1 MRYTELEHKIIKNLF
16 NENCI
21 IVNGKSGSGKT
32 TLAMKKYRHMVENE
46 EVNSEDIL
54 VLVMN
59 RHQALSWRKELNL
72 SLSGELKVYTYQNFI
87 NKELIKFWPIVCKN
101 CDEIKKRQLRP
112 EFVSNDTA
120 SYMMKL
126 LVNYYRNKG
135 YFMDITSTSTRIAE
149 DLVSN
154 ISKAAISLVD
164 LEEIGCRLYNS
175 MQVKEKVRKEN
186 YEHMDIIIKHYINSF
201 LKQGVMDYGISAHIY
216 NKYLINDESYIGKLQ
231 KTKHIIVDDFDEIS
245 LAQLN
250 LINKLMCGIN
260 KAFLFNNPEGGFC
273 TYFGADKT
281 YLENNIDF
289 GYDEV
294 ELEESFLC
302 NKNLLEF
309 VDKLNRKTLNMISQC
324 GKKIPI
330 YFDMSSQ
337 LRSEMIEKIAVK
349 IKELIEKGKN
359 PEDIAIVEPFNDFV
373 LSCEIEH
380 KLKQLGINVLNTSK
394 KSRLIDNPYVHSLV
408 TIACICKPYNI
419 NLTIDDYRR
428 FFSIVL
434 DIDVIKASIL
444 SKLIWKKNELQELS
458 EQVIERIGK
467 DIAARYNYL
476 KSCIEE
482 YKNYVNKKDISLD
495 KLFRRAFL
503 ELLIVLPDAKKNIL
517 VCKNLSE
524 SAEKFIEALSQFD
537 TMNNPEEKF
546 IAYIKSEAS
555 DFYSLREIE
564 ELSVNDKGVILTTP
578 YNLLTCNLKS
588 NIQIYTD
595 ISSNMWAPRNIKELT
610 NTYVLR
616 INWNIDEVYTE
627 EIEEQNKINNLISI
641 IKCLIRKCGEEIYC
655 YGSEYSINGYEQQGY
670 FSDFSVDISSEGDE
684 IGAI

>member
-1 MRYTELEHKIIKNLF
+1 MRYTELEHKIIENLF

-32 TLAMKKYRHMVENE
+32 TLAMKKYRYMVENE
-46 EVNSEDIL
+46 GVNSEDIL

-59 RHQALSWRKELNL
+59 RHQALTWRKELNL

-87 NKELIKFWPIVCKN
+87 KRELIKFWPIVCKN
-101 CDEIKKRQLRP
+101 CDEIKKIQLIP

-120 SYMMKL
+120 IYMMKL

-135 YFMDITSTSTRIAE
+135 YFMDITSTSTKIAE

-164 LEEIGCRLYNS
+164 LEEIGSRLYNS

-186 YEHMDIIIKHYINSF
+186 YEHIDITIKHYINSF
-201 LKQGVMDYGISAHIY
+201 LKQGVMDYGISTYIY

-231 KTKHIIVDDFDEIS
+231 NTKYIIVDDLDEIS

-250 LINKLMCGIN
+250 LINKLMCGIS

-289 GYDEV
+289 SYYEV

-302 NKNLLEF
+302 NKNFLEF
-309 VDKLNRKTLNMISQC
+309 ADKLNRETLNIISQC
-324 GKKIPI
+324 GKKTPMN
-330 YFDMSSQ
+330 FDMSSQ
-337 LRSEMIEKIAVK
+337 LRSEMIEKIAIK
-349 IKELIEKGKN
+349 IKELVDKGKN
-359 PEDIAIVEPFNDFV
+359 PEDIAIIEPFNDFI
-373 LSCEIEH
+373 LSCEIEY
-380 KLKQLGINVLNTSK
+380 KLKQLDIKVLNTSK
-394 KSRLIDNPYVHSLV
+394 KSRLIDNSYVHSLV
-408 TIACICKPYNI
+408 TIACMCKQYNI
-419 NLTIDDYRR
+419 KLTIDDYRR

-458 EQVIERIGK
+458 EQVVERIGK
-467 DIAARYNYL
+467 DITIRYNYL

-482 YKNYVNKKDISLD
+482 YKKEDMSLD

-503 ELLIVLPDAKKNIL
+503 ELLIILPDAKKNIL

-537 TMNNPEEKF
+537 TMNNPESKF
-546 IAYIKSEAS
+546 ISYIKNEAS

-564 ELSVNDKGVILTTP
+564 ELSINNKGVVLTTP
-578 YNLLTCNLKS
+578 YNLLTSNLKS
-588 NIQIYTD
+588 NIQIYAD
-595 ISSNMWAPRNIKELT
+595 ISSNMWSPRNIKELT

-616 INWNIDEVYTE
+616 TNWNIDEVYTE
-627 EIEEQNKINNLISI
+627 EIEEQNRINNLILI

-670 FSDFSVDISSEGDE
+670 FYDFSVDIYSEGDE